1 MAGAKVLGGLAADPF
16 ISVADYMDA
25 AVSGPARVDDRMS
38 SAPACLFDISQCGLI
53 VHLLPTL
60 SHCGGRVCFFPL
72 ELTLFAV
79 ISLAPRFHQTDH
91 CPVGFTHDPVRSTLA
106 TVAAGGRPADCPST
120 ACACCW
126 AHRRMRSAEIK
137 TVMFSELSVGLT
149 ERSFPGKIPQD
160 ALQSWRC
167 GLSQTSACC
176 RLPAAVGL
184 FGRRACR

>member
-91 CPVGFTHDPVRSTLA
+91 CPVGFTHDPVRSH
-106 TVAAGGRPADCPST
+106 AGHRCGRWASRRLPFHGMRMLLGAPAD
-120 ACACCW
+120 A
-126 AHRRMRSAEIK
+126 
-137 TVMFSELSVGLT
+137 
-149 ERSFPGKIPQD
+149 
-160 ALQSWRC
+160 
-167 GLSQTSACC
+167 
-176 RLPAAVGL
+176 
-184 FGRRACR
+184 FGRDQNRNVL